1 MANVKA
7 IPENYHTLTPY
18 LCVYDATRALDFY
31 KRALGATEIMR
42 HPTPDGKIAHAE
54 LKIGD
59 SMFMLSD
66 EMPGGACQ
74 SPQSLGGTP
83 VSIWI
88 YTEDV
93 DSLFN
98 RAVQAGAT
106 VKMPRGGHVL
116 GRPMGPARRSVRSL
130 LVARNS
136 QGRCRAGRDAE
147 AGAGGDGQDGSARS
161 ESQVLR
167 AREAG
172 WIQWI

>member
-1 MANVKA
+1 MPNVKA
-7 IPENYHTLTPY
+7 IPEGYRTLTPY
-18 LCVYDATRALDFY
+18 LCVHDATRALDFY

-83 VSIWI
+83 IGIWI

-106 VKMPRGGHVL
+106 VKMPLADMFWGDRWGQLVDPFGHSWSLATHTEDVA
-116 GRPMGPARRSVRSL
+116 PAEMQRR
-130 LVARNS
+130 A
-136 QGRCRAGRDAE
+136 QAEMAKMAQRAQR
-147 AGAGGDGQDGSARS
+147 ARS
-161 ESQVLR
+161 
-167 AREAG
+167 
-172 WIQWI
+172 